1 MPPSGN
7 MYPTVQA
14 NRDMKKTS
22 LLAACILALAMSMGS
37 GEAVAKTPPDQ
48 LIIGMNMNNLL
59 TLDPAAMT
67 GNEVVGIVVNLYD
80 SLVELDPEQL
90 TTVKP
95 ALAKSW
101 DISPDGK
108 TLTFHLRD
116 DVKFHSGNPLTA
128 TDVVWSMRRILHL
141 NLAQASVWKSYGF
154 SKKNIDSQVS
164 APDRFTVQIV
174 LPKDNDPQ
182 LVIYSLAAL
191 GNLGVLDSKTVQ
203 SHQQDNDWGNRWL
216 TTHEAGSG
224 PFTLETW
231 QAKEVLRMKRNPDYW
246 RGEAKMSRVVLRHF
260 QESQT
265 LRLMIEKGDL
275 DIANNMAVSD
285 INALRSD
292 PQLTVDA
299 VQRGTMYYV
308 AMSMKEA
315 HFANPKVREAVR
327 YLIDYQ
333 GINKALMP
341 GYGVLHQ
348 RPIKAGMPSTLPDPG
363 YKLDVARAKK
373 LLAEAGY
380 PNGFDTTLRV
390 LSDQPFLN
398 IAIAVQSTLMQ
409 AGINAKIITGTGNQ
423 IYGAM
428 RERKFDLLVGRG
440 GSGMEPHPHSS
451 LRALVYNPDNSDKA
465 RLTNFQ
471 GWRTGFYDPQLNTM
485 IDQALLERDPQK
497 QVADYQAIQTRYD
510 QLVPA
515 LIPLSQMVDS
525 VVVRNEVREYQP
537 HPSATTFLRDV
548 YKVREG
554 DKG

>member
-1 MPPSGN
+1 
-7 MYPTVQA
+7 
-14 NRDMKKTS
+14 MKKSS
-22 LLAACILALAMSMGS
+22 LLGACLLALAVTLGS
-37 GEAVAKTPPDQ
+37 GASYAKTPPDQ
-48 LIIGMNMNNLL
+48 LIVGMNMNNLL

-67 GNEVVGIVVNLYD
+67 GNEVVGVVVNLYD

-90 TTVKP
+90 TNVRP

-101 DISPDGK
+101 EISPDGA
-108 TLTFHLRD
+108 TLTFHLHD
-116 DVKFHSGNPLTA
+116 NVTFHSGNPLTA
-128 TDVVWSMRRILHL
+128 ADVVWSMRRILHL

-154 SKKNIDSQVS
+154 SKSNIDSQVT
-164 APDRFTVQIV
+164 ALDDVTVQIT
-174 LPKDNDPQ
+174 LPKANDPQ
-182 LVIYSLAAL
+182 LVLYSLGAL
-191 GNLGVLDSKTVQ
+191 GNLGVIDSKTVQ
-203 SHQQDNDWGNRWL
+203 SHAQDNDWGNRWL

-224 PFTLETW
+224 PFMLETW
-231 QAKEVLRMKRNPDYW
+231 QAKEVLRMQRNPNYW

-285 INALRSD
+285 INALRSN
-292 PQLTVDA
+292 PQLSVDA

-315 HFANPKVREAVR
+315 HFANPRVREALR

-333 GINKALMP
+333 GINRALMP

-363 YKLDVARAKK
+363 YRLDIARAKK

-380 PNGFDTTLRV
+380 PDGFTTTLRV

-428 RERKFDLLVGRG
+428 RERQFDLLVGRG

-451 LRALVYNPDNSDKA
+451 LRALVYNPDNSDAA

-471 GWRTGFYDPQLNTM
+471 GWRTGFYDQKLNAM
-485 IDQALLERDPQK
+485 IDGALLERDPQK
-497 QVADYQAIQTRYD
+497 QVADYRAIQARYD
-510 QLVPA
+510 QLIPA

-525 VVVRNEVREYQP
+525 VVVRREVRDYRP
-537 HPSATTFLRDV
+537 HPSATTFLREV
-548 YKVREG
+548 YKVSEG
-554 DKG
+554 EKG

>member
-1 MPPSGN
+1 
-7 MYPTVQA
+7 
-14 NRDMKKTS
+14 MKKNSLTRAC
-22 LLAACILALAMSMGS
+22 LLALSLMMGS
-37 GEAVAKTPPDQ
+37 GAAYAKTPPDQ

-80 SLVELDPEQL
+80 SLVELDPNTL
-90 TTVKP
+90 TNVKP

-101 DISPDGK
+101 NISPDGK

-116 DVKFHSGNPLTA
+116 NVTFHSGNPLTA
-128 TDVVWSMRRILHL
+128 EDVVWSMRRLLHL

-154 SKKNIDSQVS
+154 SKKNIDQQIK
-164 APDRFTVQIV
+164 ALDDYTVQLT
-174 LPKDNDPQ
+174 LPKANDPQ
-182 LVIYSLAAL
+182 LVIYSLGAL
-191 GNLGVLDSKTVQ
+191 GNLGVLDRKTVL
-203 SHQQDNDWGNRWL
+203 SHEVNNDWGNRWL
-216 TTHEAGSG
+216 TTNEAGSG
-224 PFTLETW
+224 PFMLETW
-231 QAKEVLRMKRNPDYW
+231 QAKDVLRMQRNPHYW
-246 RGEAKMSRVVLRHF
+246 REEPKMNRVVLRHF

-265 LRLMIEKGDL
+265 LRLMVEKGDL
-275 DIANNMAVSD
+275 DIASNMAVAD
-285 INALRSD
+285 INALRKD
-292 PQLTVDA
+292 PQLTVEA
-299 VQRGTMYYV
+299 VQKGTVYYV
-308 AMSMKEA
+308 AMSMKEK

-363 YKLDVARAKK
+363 YKLDIPRARK

-380 PNGFDTTLRV
+380 PEGFDTTLRV
-390 LSDQPFLN
+390 LADQPFLN

-428 RERKFDLLVGRG
+428 RERKFDMLVGRG
-440 GSGMEPHPHSS
+440 GSGVEPHPHSS
-451 LRALVYNPDNSDKA
+451 LRALVYNPDNSDEA

-471 GWRTGFYDPQLNTM
+471 GWRTSFYDKTLNEM
-485 IDQALLERDPQK
+485 IDKALLERDPQK
-497 QVADYQAIQTRYD
+497 QIADYQQIQVRYD
-510 QLVPA
+510 QLIPA

-525 VVVRNEVREYQP
+525 VVVRNEVKNFQS
-537 HPSATTFLRDV
+537 HPSATTFLREV
-548 YKVREG
+548 YKTGGE
-554 DKG
+554 K

>member
-1 MPPSGN
+1 
-7 MYPTVQA
+7 
-14 NRDMKKTS
+14 MKRTS
-22 LLAACILALAMSMGS
+22 LMGACLLALAISMG
-37 GEAVAKTPPDQ
+37 GGGAYAKTPPDQ

-80 SLVELDPEQL
+80 SLVELDPQQL
-90 TTVKP
+90 THVRP
-95 ALAKSW
+95 ALAESW
-101 DISPDGK
+101 DIAPDGSS
-108 TLTFHLRD
+108 LTFHLRK

-128 TDVVWSMRRILHL
+128 ADVVWSMRRILHL

-154 SKKNIDSQVS
+154 SKDNIDKQVT
-164 APDRFTVQIV
+164 ALDDYTLQIA
-174 LPKDNDPQ
+174 LPKANDPQ
-182 LVIYSLAAL
+182 LVLYSLGAL

-203 SHQQDNDWGNRWL
+203 SHEKDNDWGNRWL

-224 PFTLETW
+224 PFMLETW
-231 QAKEVLRMKRNPDYW
+231 QAKDVLRMQRNPNYW

-265 LRLMIEKGDL
+265 LRLMVEKGDL
-275 DIANNMAVSD
+275 DIASNMAVSD
-285 INALRSD
+285 INALRHD
-292 PQLTVDA
+292 PALSIDA

-308 AMSMKEA
+308 AMSMKEP
-315 HFANPKVREAVR
+315 HFANPKVREALR

-363 YKLDVARAKK
+363 YRLDIPRAKK

-380 PNGFDTTLRV
+380 PDGFDTTLRV

-428 RERKFDLLVGRG
+428 RERQFDLLVGRG

-451 LRALVYNPDNSDKA
+451 LRALVYNPDNTDAA

-471 GWRTGFYDPQLNTM
+471 GWRTGFYDKPLNEM
-485 IDQALLERDPQK
+485 IDRALLERDPQK

-510 QLVPA
+510 QLLPA

-525 VVVRNEVREYQP
+525 VVVRHEVKDYQP

-548 YKVREG
+548 YKVSEG
-554 DKG
+554 EKG

>member
-1 MPPSGN
+1 
-7 MYPTVQA
+7 
-14 NRDMKKTS
+14 MKQTP
-22 LLAACILALAMSMGS
+22 LCRACVLALSLMMGS
-37 GEAVAKTPPDQ
+37 GAAYAKTPPDQ

-80 SLVELDPEQL
+80 SLVELDPNEL
-90 TTVKP
+90 THVRP

-101 DISPDGK
+101 DIAPDGK

-116 DVKFHSGNPLTA
+116 NVKFHSGNPLTA
-128 TDVVWSMRRILHL
+128 QDVVWSMRRLLHL

-154 SKKNIDSQVS
+154 SKKNIDQQIR
-164 APDRFTVQIV
+164 ATDDYTVQIV
-174 LPKDNDPQ
+174 LPKPNDPQ
-182 LVIYSLAAL
+182 LVIYSLGAL

-203 SHQQDNDWGNRWL
+203 SHEVNNDWGNRWL
-216 TTHEAGSG
+216 TTNEAGSG
-224 PFTLETW
+224 PFMLETW
-231 QAKEVLRMKRNPDYW
+231 QAKDVLRMQRNPHYW
-246 RGEAKMSRVVLRHF
+246 RDEPKMNRVVLRHF

-275 DIANNMAVSD
+275 DIASNMAVSD
-285 INALRSD
+285 INALRKD
-292 PQLTVDA
+292 PQLTVEA
-299 VQRGTMYYV
+299 VQKGTVYYV

-363 YKLDVARAKK
+363 YQLDIPRAKK

-380 PNGFDTTLRV
+380 PEGFDTTLRV
-390 LSDQPFLN
+390 LADQPFLN

-428 RERKFDLLVGRG
+428 RERKFDMLVGRG
-440 GSGMEPHPHSS
+440 GSGVEPHPHSS
-451 LRALVYNPDNSDKA
+451 LRALVYNPDNSDEA

-471 GWRTGFYDPQLNTM
+471 GWRTSFYDKPLNEM
-485 IDQALLERDPQK
+485 IDKALLERDPQK
-497 QVADYQAIQTRYD
+497 QVADYQQIQVRYD
-510 QLVPA
+510 ELIPA
-515 LIPLSQMVDS
+515 MVPLSQMVDS
-525 VVVRNEVREYQP
+525 VVVRNEVKNFQS
-537 HPSATTFLRDV
+537 HPSATTFLREV
-548 YKVREG
+548 YKTGGE
-554 DKG
+554 K

>member
-1 MPPSGN
+1 
-7 MYPTVQA
+7 
-14 NRDMKKTS
+14 MKKNAILGVC
-22 LLAACILALAMSMGS
+22 LLTLIMAIGS
-37 GEAVAKTPPDQ
+37 PVAQAKTPDDQ

-80 SLVELDPEQL
+80 SLVELDPKQL
-90 TTVKP
+90 NRVTP
-95 ALAKSW
+95 ALAQTW
-101 DISPDGK
+101 DVSPDGK
-108 TLTFHLRD
+108 TLTFHLRN

-128 TDVVWSMRRILHL
+128 EDVVWSMRRILHL

-154 SKKNIDSQVS
+154 TKKNVDELVT
-164 APDRFTVQIV
+164 APDKYTVKMV
-174 LPKDNDPQ
+174 LPKANDPQ
-182 LVIYSLAAL
+182 LVIYSLGAL

-203 SHQQDNDWGNRWL
+203 SHEQDNDWGNRWL
-216 TTHEAGSG
+216 STNEAGSG
-224 PFTLETW
+224 PFILDTW
-231 QAKEVLRMKRNPDYW
+231 QAKDVLRMKANPDYW
-246 RGEAKMSRVVLRHF
+246 RGEPKMNRVVLRHF

-275 DIANNMAVSD
+275 DVASNMAVSD
-285 INALRSD
+285 INALRKKPD
-292 PQLTVDA
+292 LTVEA

-308 AMSMKEA
+308 AMNMKDPQFT
-315 HFANPKVREAVR
+315 HPKVREAIR
-327 YLIDYQ
+327 YLIDYD

-363 YKLDVARAKK
+363 YKLDIDKAKA

-380 PNGFDTTLRV
+380 PDGFDTTIRS

-409 AGINAKIITGTGNQ
+409 AGIKAKIITGTGNQ

-428 RERKFDLLVGRG
+428 RERKFELLVGRG

-451 LRALVYNPDNSDKA
+451 LRALVYNPDNSDAAK
-465 RLTNFQ
+465 LTNFQ
-471 GWRTGFYDPQLNTM
+471 GWRTGFYDKQLNEM

-497 QVADYQAIQTRYD
+497 QIADYQAIQVRYD
-510 QLVPA
+510 KLIPA
-515 LIPLSQMVDS
+515 LLPLSQMVDS
-525 VVVRNEVREYQP
+525 VVIRNEVKDYQS
-537 HPSATTFLRDV
+537 HPSATTFLREV
-548 YKVREG
+548 YKTPEG
-554 DKG
+554 EKP

>member
-1 MPPSGN
+1 
-7 MYPTVQA
+7 
-14 NRDMKKTS
+14 MKKNSLTGAC
-22 LLAACILALAMSMGS
+22 LLALSLMMGS
-37 GEAVAKTPPDQ
+37 GAAYAKTPPDQ

-80 SLVELDPEQL
+80 SLVELDPNTL
-90 TTVKP
+90 TNVKP

-116 DVKFHSGNPLTA
+116 NVTFHSGNPLTA
-128 TDVVWSMRRILHL
+128 DDVVWSMRRLLHL

-154 SKKNIDSQVS
+154 SKKNIDQQIK
-164 APDRFTVQIV
+164 ALDDYTVQLT
-174 LPKDNDPQ
+174 LPKANDPQ
-182 LVIYSLAAL
+182 LVIYSLGAL
-191 GNLGVLDSKTVQ
+191 GNLGVLDRKTVL
-203 SHQQDNDWGNRWL
+203 SHEVNSDWGNRWL
-216 TTHEAGSG
+216 TTNEAGSG
-224 PFTLETW
+224 PFMLETW
-231 QAKEVLRMKRNPDYW
+231 QAKDVLRMQRNSNYW
-246 RGEAKMSRVVLRHF
+246 REEPKMNRVVLRHF

-265 LRLMIEKGDL
+265 LRLMVEKGDL
-275 DIANNMAVSD
+275 DIASNMAVAD
-285 INALRSD
+285 INALRKD
-292 PQLTVDA
+292 PQLTVEA
-299 VQRGTMYYV
+299 VQKGTVYYV

-363 YKLDVARAKK
+363 YKLDIPRAKK

-380 PNGFDTTLRV
+380 PDGFDTTLRV
-390 LSDQPFLN
+390 LADQPFLN

-428 RERKFDLLVGRG
+428 RERKFDMLVGRG
-440 GSGMEPHPHSS
+440 GSGVEPHPHSS
-451 LRALVYNPDNSDKA
+451 LRALVYNPDNSDEA

-471 GWRTGFYDPQLNTM
+471 GWRTSFYDKPLNEM
-485 IDQALLERDPQK
+485 IDKALLERDPQK
-497 QVADYQAIQTRYD
+497 QVADYQQIQVRYD
-510 QLVPA
+510 QLIPA
-515 LIPLSQMVDS
+515 LLPLSQMVDS
-525 VVVRNEVREYQP
+525 VVVRNEVKNFQS
-537 HPSATTFLRDV
+537 HPSATTFLREV
-548 YKVREG
+548 YKTGGE
-554 DKG
+554 K

>member
-1 MPPSGN
+1 
-7 MYPTVQA
+7 
-14 NRDMKKTS
+14 MKRS
-22 LLAACILALAMSMGS
+22 PLAGACLLALALMMGS
-37 GEAVAKTPPDQ
+37 GAAYAKTPPDQ

-80 SLVELDPEQL
+80 SLVELDPNTL
-90 TTVKP
+90 TNVKP

-116 DVKFHSGNPLTA
+116 NVTFHSGNPLTA
-128 TDVVWSMRRILHL
+128 EDVVWSMRRLLHL

-154 SKKNIDSQVS
+154 SKKNIDQQIK
-164 APDRFTVQIV
+164 ALDDHTVQLT
-174 LPKDNDPQ
+174 LPKANDPQ
-182 LVIYSLAAL
+182 LVIYSLGAL
-191 GNLGVLDSKTVQ
+191 GNLGVLDRKTVL
-203 SHQQDNDWGNRWL
+203 SHEVNSDWGNRWL
-216 TTHEAGSG
+216 TTNEAGSG
-224 PFTLETW
+224 PFMLDTW
-231 QAKEVLRMKRNPDYW
+231 QAKDVLRMQRNPTYW
-246 RGEAKMSRVVLRHF
+246 REAPKMNRVVLRHF

-265 LRLMIEKGDL
+265 LRLMVEKGDL
-275 DIANNMAVSD
+275 DIASNMAVAD
-285 INALRSD
+285 INALRKD
-292 PQLTVDA
+292 PQLTVEA
-299 VQRGTMYYV
+299 VQKGTVYYV

-363 YKLDVARAKK
+363 YKLDIPRAKK

-380 PNGFDTTLRV
+380 PDGFDTTLRV
-390 LSDQPFLN
+390 LADQPFLN

-428 RERKFDLLVGRG
+428 RERKFDMLVGRG
-440 GSGMEPHPHSS
+440 GSGVEPHPHSS
-451 LRALVYNPDNSDKA
+451 LRALVYNPDNSDEA

-471 GWRTGFYDPQLNTM
+471 GWRTGFYDKPLNEM
-485 IDQALLERDPQK
+485 IDKALLERDPQK
-497 QVADYQAIQTRYD
+497 QIADYQQIQVRYD
-510 QLVPA
+510 QLIPA
-515 LIPLSQMVDS
+515 LLPLSQMVDS
-525 VVVRNEVREYQP
+525 VVVRNEVKNFQS
-537 HPSATTFLRDV
+537 HPSATTFLREV
-548 YKVREG
+548 YKTGGE
-554 DKG
+554 K

>member
-1 MPPSGN
+1 
-7 MYPTVQA
+7 
-14 NRDMKKTS
+14 MKRS
-22 LLAACILALAMSMGS
+22 PLAGACLLALALMMGS
-37 GEAVAKTPPDQ
+37 GAAYAKTPPDQ

-80 SLVELDPEQL
+80 SLVELDPNTL
-90 TTVKP
+90 TNVKP

-116 DVKFHSGNPLTA
+116 NVTFHSGNPLTA
-128 TDVVWSMRRILHL
+128 EDVVWSMRRLLHL

-154 SKKNIDSQVS
+154 SKKNIDQQIK
-164 APDRFTVQIV
+164 ALDDHTVQLT
-174 LPKDNDPQ
+174 LPKANDPQ
-182 LVIYSLAAL
+182 LVIYSLGAL
-191 GNLGVLDSKTVQ
+191 GNLGVLDRKTVL
-203 SHQQDNDWGNRWL
+203 SHEVNSDWGNRWL
-216 TTHEAGSG
+216 TTNEAGSG
-224 PFTLETW
+224 PFMLDTW
-231 QAKEVLRMKRNPDYW
+231 QAKDVLRMQRNPTYW
-246 RGEAKMSRVVLRHF
+246 REAPKMNRVVLRHF

-265 LRLMIEKGDL
+265 LRLMVEKGDL
-275 DIANNMAVSD
+275 DIASNMAVAD
-285 INALRSD
+285 INALRKD
-292 PQLTVDA
+292 PQLTVEA
-299 VQRGTMYYV
+299 VQKGTVYYV

-363 YKLDVARAKK
+363 YKLDIPRAKK
-373 LLAEAGY
+373 LLADAGY
-380 PNGFDTTLRV
+380 PDGFDTTLRV
-390 LSDQPFLN
+390 LADQPFLN

-428 RERKFDLLVGRG
+428 RERKFDMLVGRG
-440 GSGMEPHPHSS
+440 GSGVEPHPHSS
-451 LRALVYNPDNSDKA
+451 LRALVYNPDNSDEA

-471 GWRTGFYDPQLNTM
+471 GWRTGFYDKPLNEM
-485 IDQALLERDPQK
+485 IDKALLERDPQK
-497 QVADYQAIQTRYD
+497 QIADYQQIQVRYD
-510 QLVPA
+510 QLIPA

-525 VVVRNEVREYQP
+525 VVVRNEVKNFQS
-537 HPSATTFLRDV
+537 HPSATTFLREV
-548 YKVREG
+548 YKTGGE
-554 DKG
+554 K

>member
-1 MPPSGN
+1 
-7 MYPTVQA
+7 
-14 NRDMKKTS
+14 MKRS
-22 LLAACILALAMSMGS
+22 PLAGACLLALSLMMGS
-37 GEAVAKTPPDQ
+37 GAAYAKTPPDQ

-80 SLVELDPEQL
+80 SLVELDPNEL
-90 TTVKP
+90 THVRP
-95 ALAKSW
+95 ALATSW
-101 DISPDGK
+101 DISPDRQ
-108 TLTFHLRD
+108 TLTFHLRN
-116 DVKFHSGNPLTA
+116 DVTFHSGNPLTA
-128 TDVVWSMRRILHL
+128 EDVVWSMRRLLHL

-154 SKKNIDSQVS
+154 SKKNIDSQIS
-164 APDRFTVQIV
+164 APDAYTVQIV
-174 LPKDNDPQ
+174 LPKANDPQ
-182 LVIYSLAAL
+182 LVIYSLGAL

-203 SHQQDNDWGNRWL
+203 QHAVNNDWGNRWL
-216 TTHEAGSG
+216 TTNEAGSG
-224 PFTLETW
+224 PFMLETW
-231 QAKEVLRMKRNPDYW
+231 QAKDVLRMQRNPHYW
-246 RGEAKMSRVVLRHF
+246 RETPKMSRVVLRHF

-275 DIANNMAVSD
+275 DVANNMAVAD
-285 INALRSD
+285 INALRKD
-292 PQLTVDA
+292 PQLTVEA
-299 VQRGTMYYV
+299 VQKGTVYYV

-333 GINKALMP
+333 GINNALMP

-363 YKLDVARAKK
+363 YRLDIPRAKK

-380 PNGFDTTLRV
+380 PDGFDTTLRV
-390 LSDQPFLN
+390 LADQPFLN

-428 RERKFDLLVGRG
+428 RERRFDMLVGRG
-440 GSGMEPHPHSS
+440 GSGVEPHPHSS
-451 LRALVYNPDNSDKA
+451 LRALVYNPDNSDEA

-471 GWRTGFYDPQLNTM
+471 GWRTSFYDKPLNEM
-485 IDQALLERDPQK
+485 IDKALLERDPKK
-497 QVADYQAIQTRYD
+497 QVAEYQQIQVRYD
-510 QLVPA
+510 ELIPA
-515 LIPLSQMVDS
+515 MIPLSQMVDS
-525 VVVRNEVREYQP
+525 VVVRNEVKNFQS

-548 YKVREG
+548 YKTGG
-554 DKG
+554 DK